1 MTMSTLRVHKKTDVT
16 EITFSGRT
24 RLREL
29 LEAHGLMP
37 DMPCAGNGTCGKC
50 YGYLDTEKVLTCQA
64 WVDKD
69 ADLYLHEKKI
79 LSKIKTDGEMPSFDI
94 ADQSGYGVAVDIGTT
109 TVVLRIVDLKTGKI
123 LPAVSIENPQRT
135 LSADVIGRIQ
145 ACVDHGKLPVLNGL
159 INDVI
164 QDLKKH
170 ALKENGLKDTDIVK
184 TVVTG
189 NTTML
194 YLYTNRFPKS
204 LAYNPFIADCLF
216 GFTENGV
223 TYPPCF
229 GAFVGA
235 DIYTA
240 ITASGLIRKNETAL
254 LIDLGTNGE
263 IALFHDGKI
272 TCCAT
277 ACGPVFEATG
287 VGCGGH
293 AGPGAIDHF
302 WLENG
307 KIKYSVIG
315 NEEPHHV
322 CGSGIID
329 AIAVL
334 LELGEIDETGAMAK
348 PYELAP
354 GIFLDPKDVR
364 QLQLG
369 KGAIC
374 GGIRTLIAREG
385 VKEKDIKTLYIAG
398 GFGSYIS
405 LKSAVA
411 IGLFPP
417 ELEDVAQVIG
427 NAALSGAIMMLLG
440 ADKSFEPSSVET
452 ECINL
457 AQEPDFSDLYMES
470 MFFE

>member
-1 MTMSTLRVHKKTDVT
+1 MSDSILKVHVKTDVT
-16 EITFSGRT
+16 EIPFSGRT
-24 RLREL
+24 RLRDL
-29 LEAHGLMP
+29 LEANGLMP
-37 DMPCAGNGTCGKC
+37 PMPCSGNGTCGKC
-50 YGYLDTEKVLTCQA
+50 SAYLESQKVLTCQA
-64 WVDKD
+64 YVEES
-69 ADLYLHEKKI
+69 ADLYLPEKII
-79 LSKIKTDGEMPSFDI
+79 LSKIKTDGEMPDFSFEKR
-94 ADQSGYGVAVDIGTT
+94 SGYGVAVDIGTT
-109 TVVLRIVDLKTGKI
+109 TVVLKIVDLTTGEI

-145 ACVDHGKLPVLNGL
+145 QCVDNGKLPVLHGL
-159 INDVI
+159 ITETIEN
-164 QDLKKH
+164 LKEH
-170 ALKENGLKDTDIVK
+170 ALKQSGLKESDIVK

-194 YLYTNRFPKS
+194 YLYTGRYPVS

-223 TYPPCF
+223 YYPHCF

-240 ITASGLIRKNETAL
+240 ITASGLIDKKETSL

-287 VGCGGH
+287 VTCGGH
-293 AGPGAIDHF
+293 AGPGAIDHI
-302 WLENG
+302 WIEDG
-307 KIKYSVIG
+307 EVKYSVIG
-315 NEEPHHV
+315 NAKPAHI

-329 AIAVL
+329 AIATL
-334 LELGEIDETGAMAK
+334 LDLGIVDGTGAMEE
-348 PYELAP
+348 PYEFAP
-354 GIFLDPKDVR
+354 GVVMQPRDVR
-364 QLQLG
+364 QLQLA

-374 GGIRTLIAREG
+374 GGIRTLISREG
-385 VKEKDIKTLYIAG
+385 LKPEDVKTLYIAG
-398 GFGSYIS
+398 GFGSYIR
-405 LKSAVA
+405 LESAVT

-417 ELEDVAQVIG
+417 EMQSAAKVIG
-427 NAALSGAIMMLLG
+427 NAALSGAIMLLLG
-440 ADKSFEPSSVET
+440 ADKKFEPASVET

-457 AQEPDFSDLYMES
+457 AQEPEFSDLYMES